1 MKPALYHPRS
11 SPAQVAELVDALASG
26 ASSRKGVEVRVFSWA
41 PRLGAKTRDHLRG
54 LAQRVEV
61 RDKRVRIVGSKP
73 GELKPELLKTMRAAT
88 EEDPVSIGAPG
99 SAPGWR

>member
-1 MKPALYHPRS
+1 
-11 SPAQVAELVDALASG
+11 
-26 ASSRKGVEVRVFSWA
+26 
-41 PRLGAKTRDHLRG
+41 
-54 LAQRVEV
+54 
-61 RDKRVRIVGSKP
+61 VRIVGSKP